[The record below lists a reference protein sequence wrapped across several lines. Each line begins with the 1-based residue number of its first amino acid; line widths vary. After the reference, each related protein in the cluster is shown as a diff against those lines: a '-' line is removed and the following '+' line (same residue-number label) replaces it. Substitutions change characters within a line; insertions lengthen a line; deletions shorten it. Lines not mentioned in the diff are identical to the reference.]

1 MTQNESYL
9 AQYKAQRT
17 SALARIVDICSRV
30 GKAIDND
37 REGSLFV
44 KLDLLKI
51 ESRLEE
57 DRAYYDEHKALH
69 YIVVEGGSV
78 WTAKGL
84 NDRHNASLLDEE
96 VLFAI
101 VDFLNSKIDA

>member
-9 AQYKAQRT
+9 AQYKALRT
-17 SALARIVDICSRV
+17 SVFARIVDICSRA

-44 KLDLLKI
+44 KLDWSKI
-51 ESRLEE
+51 ESRLDE
-57 DRAYYDEHKALH
+57 DRAYYDEHKALN
-69 YIVVEGGSV
+69 YIVIEGGSV
-78 WTAKGL
+78 WTANGI
-84 NDRHNASLLDEE
+84 NDRHNASLLDDE

-101 VDFLNSKIDA
+101 VDFLNAKRDA